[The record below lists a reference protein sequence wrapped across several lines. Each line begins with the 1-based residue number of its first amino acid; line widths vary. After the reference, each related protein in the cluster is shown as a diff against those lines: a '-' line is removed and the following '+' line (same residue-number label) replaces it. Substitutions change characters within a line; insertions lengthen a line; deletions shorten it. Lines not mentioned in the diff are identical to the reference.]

1 MFLVVGAGV
10 SGLGAVE
17 LLNNLKEDF
26 ILYDKNKK
34 KLKSIYQS
42 KLIPQGTKTCYKIS
56 KKLMTQIKTLVLSPG
71 VELSRQMCKFIKK
84 YGIRVIGELELGAK
98 HSNSII
104 IAITG
109 TNGKT
114 TTTELANHILNH
126 KEKQSLAVGNNGTSI
141 CSVNNVKPN
150 YLVCEVSSFQLEN
163 AKTFHP
169 HIAMFLNFAP
179 DHLNRYKALNNYFN
193 AKLHIFDNQT
203 KNDWAIINYDEEK
216 LRTLKLKAKTIWV
229 SAKQSL
235 KTKAYAVW
243 CENSNIIIKIKN
255 NIHKINLINTP
266 LFCGGNAYNIMFASV
281 AGLLCG
287 VDAKTIKKQIKS
299 FSLPNH
305 RCEFVAEI
313 NGVRFIND
321 SKATNIHATQ
331 NALNSFSGNIV
342 LLLGGSDKGEDF
354 KPFFQKMPQ
363 NVKKIITFGSVGAKL
378 CRLASK
384 QKLYVRNIKNF
395 DKAVNFAKQTAGK
408 GDIVLLSPA
417 CASFDAFSNY
427 QQRGDYF
434 KYLITGEK
442 FE

>member
-1 MFLVVGAGV
+1 MP
-10 SGLGAVE
+10 
-17 LLNNLKEDF
+17 F
-26 ILYDKNKK
+26 IGSL
-34 KLKSIYQS
+34 IF
-42 KLIPQGTKTCYKIS
+42 IPQ
-56 KKLMTQIKTLVLSPG
+56 
-71 VELSRQMCKFIKK
+71 
-84 YGIRVIGELELGAK
+84 
-98 HSNSII
+98 
-104 IAITG
+104 
-109 TNGKT
+109 
-114 TTTELANHILNH
+114 
-126 KEKQSLAVGNNGTSI
+126 
-141 CSVNNVKPN
+141 
-150 YLVCEVSSFQLEN
+150 
-163 AKTFHP
+163 TF
-169 HIAMFLNFAP
+169 
-179 DHLNRYKALNNYFN
+179 
-193 AKLHIFDNQT
+193 T
-203 KNDWAIINYDEEK
+203 
-216 LRTLKLKAKTIWV
+216 
-229 SAKQSL
+229 
-235 KTKAYAVW
+235 
-243 CENSNIIIKIKN
+243 
-255 NIHKINLINTP
+255 KINLINTP
-266 LFCGGNAYNIMFASV
+266 LFCGGNTYNIMFASV
-281 AGLLCG
+281 AGFLCG

-378 CRLASK
+378 CRLAAK

-408 GDIVLLSPA
+408 GDVVLLSPA